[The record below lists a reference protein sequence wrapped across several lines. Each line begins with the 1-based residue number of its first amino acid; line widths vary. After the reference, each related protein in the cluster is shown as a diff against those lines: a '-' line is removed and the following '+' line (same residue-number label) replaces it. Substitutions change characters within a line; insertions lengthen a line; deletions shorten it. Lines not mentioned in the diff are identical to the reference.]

1 MAHLTLVM
9 LIIIVFNLAP
19 LPGLGHEKCAHI
31 FAPEAPHES
40 AITEVDREA
49 AAAYDDFVDYVKTYA
64 HALPKETADQLQT
77 LIGMSLVQPVP
88 QRDALNLI
96 NQINTFIAT
105 REFWGM
111 TDAERTELA
120 RSALSAEQQQFI
132 ANHPLFF
139 NKPMPPSEATMTAWL
154 TEKFIEINDTLGR
167 PYDRESL
174 LFVAYQYRDLPQ
186 RDDATAQL
194 EAGRA
199 YARLM
204 RQKFNGI
211 KNTATVM
218 IRYYDQHSPEPV
230 TELEAKSM
238 QFLLQRRLLNSDP
251 ETLRGLGSLLRT
263 FLTFMDDPVFLM
275 SEFPEPFFVPNDF
288 WQRRARD
295 AANKLK
301 NGHLDM
307 LKKIDQILAKIEREA
322 VQKEEHLRTL
332 ARARARANANMSAN
346 ATVPQVKMSPRE
358 ASPLGA
364 GKPPSNTDKTI
375 NIPKRWM
382 VAEGARPPDP
392 PIESTKPELIV
403 TPQFGVSLLP
413 RVEDKLRKL
422 RNGPGFTARFN
433 EMLKELRTNPGELK
447 NPRIP
452 DTLRVYGFSYNAV
465 SYRVLYHL
473 DTRANKITVIHF
485 DTRGAFYND
494 KNTDFY
500 RQWASQNAQA
510 ARRGD

>member
-1 MAHLTLVM
+1 MPHLTLMMVM
-9 LIIIVFNLAP
+9 IIGFNLAP
-19 LPGLGHEKCAHI
+19 RPGRGHEKCTHI
-31 FAPEAPHES
+31 FAPEAPYES
-40 AITEVDREA
+40 SMSEVDREA
-49 AAAYDDFVDYVKTYA
+49 AAAYDDFVDYVKAYA
-64 HALPKETADQLQT
+64 QAIPKETADQLQT
-77 LIGMSLVQPVP
+77 LIGMSLVKPVP
-88 QRDALNLI
+88 QRDSLNLI
-96 NQINTFIAT
+96 SQINTFIAMH
-105 REFWGM
+105 EFWGL
-111 TDAERTELA
+111 TDAEKMELKK
-120 RSALSAEQQQFI
+120 SALKAEQQQFI
-132 ANHPLFF
+132 AKHPLFF
-139 NKPMPPSEATMTAWL
+139 NKPMLPHQAVMTAWL
-154 TEKFIEINDTLGR
+154 AEKFEEINDAAGK

-186 RDDATAQL
+186 RDEAAAQL

-238 QFLLQRRLLNSDP
+238 QSLLQRRLLNSDP

-263 FLTFMDDPVFLM
+263 FLTLIDDPVFLM
-275 SEFPEPFFVPNDF
+275 SEFPEPFFIPNDF
-288 WQRRARD
+288 WQRRERE

-301 NGHLDM
+301 DGHLDM

-322 VQKEEHLRTL
+322 MQKEEQRRTL
-332 ARARARANANMSAN
+332 ARARANANMSAK
-346 ATVPQVKMSPRE
+346 ATAPQTSISPHE
-358 ASPLGA
+358 ASPLDA
-364 GKPPSNTDKTI
+364 GKPPSIMAKTI

-382 VAEGARPPDP
+382 VAEDARPPNP
-392 PIESTKPELIV
+392 PIESARPDLAV
-403 TPQFGVSLLP
+403 TPQFSVSMLP

-422 RNGPGFTARFN
+422 RNGPGFTAKFN

-452 DTLRVYGFSYNAV
+452 DTLRVYGFTYNAV

-473 DTRANKITVIHF
+473 DTRESKIAVVHF

-510 ARRGD
+510 MRRAD